1 MKKRL
6 NVKVRFIILS
16 IISIAF
22 LLSCDKEDDPSND
35 MDFQFPLK
43 VGHSWKYDYDVVFD
57 FDSLAESNGY
67 EDETYY
73 YPETLDIISYEKFS
87 YDSIPVYNFYS
98 TDGEGIQQ
106 GSSNHYYNIS
116 GDSLICYGYYN
127 AGTGVSPKSS
137 EKYYIFAGKKFQKP
151 TDIIRWFNL
160 GVSNYSVTKEDSIYY
175 DPVTVYKYPFQLG
188 KEWVLRQSEPWRMT
202 KRVSDLE
209 KLETQAGEFDCWKV
223 EYVYYDSLFEGFSYF
238 DHISE
243 IGMVKRTWEDA
254 PGTVVDEFG
263 TPMGTFTFKG
273 ERTLIEYD
281 LAD

>member
-1 MKKRL
+1 MKNRL
-6 NVKVRFIILS
+6 NVKVRFIVLS
-16 IISIAF
+16 IICIAF
-22 LLSCDKEDDPSND
+22 LLSCDKDDDPSND

-43 VGHSWKYDYDVVFD
+43 VGNSWKYDYIVVFD
-57 FDSLAESNGY
+57 YDSIAESNGY
-67 EDETYY
+67 TDRTYY
-73 YPETLDIISYEKFS
+73 YPETLDIISYEKIFQ
-87 YDSIPVYNFYS
+87 DSIPVYNFYS

-106 GSSNHYYNIS
+106 GFSNFFYNIS

-127 AGTGVSPKSS
+127 AGTGVSPKIS
-137 EKYYIFAGKKFQKP
+137 KNNYIFAGKRFQNPK
-151 TDIIRWFNL
+151 DIVRWINQGFLNHTL
-160 GVSNYSVTKEDSIYY
+160 VKEDSILY
-175 DPVTVYKYPFQLG
+175 DPFTVYKYPFHLG

-202 KRVSDLE
+202 KKVSDLE

-223 EYVYYDSLFEGFSYF
+223 EYVYYDSLFDGYIYY